1 MKDLELDYRI
11 GNELVGTVNLK
22 NINYRALQKVEGEY
36 WKAQPE
42 IFTEEWYS
50 KHPKLN
56 ELRKIPMEE
65 PTIRCEHPSLDAK
78 NPNHAP
84 ELLLAIQV
92 WEDLYIHNQ
101 YPHHEH
107 TPAIKNILKKKGYSN
122 LRLLDRI
129 SAITNPNKNNKKQ

>member
-1 MKDLELDYRI
+1 
-11 GNELVGTVNLK
+11 
-22 NINYRALQKVEGEY
+22 
-36 WKAQPE
+36 
-42 IFTEEWYS
+42 
-50 KHPKLN
+50 
-56 ELRKIPMEE
+56 MEE